1 MKFLENYT
9 NFSIGLNE
17 FERPD
22 ITPPEGGPYKWKREF
37 KMKPGEIKFEVL
49 AYDDGNYAL
58 AKEKSTGDL
67 YIVDSFN
74 NDPDEFYPYLNL
86 PYEMDDEGDWE
97 LKADDYSFS
106 ELLDQEAIEAYATD
120 IFNTKDPERLGA
132 GLQDYKEGKSLIKI
146 DRNLIPELIES
157 ISSFIEAKSS
167 IDLKYVPKLSDREIK
182 DLKNMIT
189 ILVKN
194 YPKK

>member
-9 NFSIGLNE
+9 NFSIHLNE
-17 FERPD
+17 LERPD
-22 ITPPEGGPYKWKREF
+22 ITPPEGGPCKWEREF
-37 KMKPGEIKFEVL
+37 EIKPGEIKFEVL

-86 PYEMDDEGDWE
+86 PYEMDGEGDWE

>member
-9 NFSIGLNE
+9 NFLLGLNE
-17 FERPD
+17 FD
-22 ITPPEGGPYKWKREF
+22 MGDVTPPEGGPYKWEREF
-37 KMKPGEIKFEVL
+37 EMKPGEIKFEVL

-74 NDPDEFYPYLNL
+74 NDPDEFYPYMNL

-106 ELLDQEAIEAYATD
+106 ELLDQEAIEAYATE

-132 GLQDYKEGKSLIKI
+132 GLQDYKEGRSLIKI
-146 DRNLIPELIES
+146 DRKLIPELIES
-157 ISSFIEAKSS
+157 ISSFIEAKSTANS
-167 IDLKYVPKLSDREIK
+167 KYFKKLSDREKK
-182 DLKNMIT
+182 DLKNMIS
-189 ILVKN
+189 ILIKN

>member
-9 NFSIGLNE
+9 NFSISLNE

-22 ITPPEGGPYKWKREF
+22 ITPPEGGPYKWEREF
-37 KMKPGEIKFEVL
+37 EMKPGEIKFEVL
-49 AYDDGNYAL
+49 AYDDGNYGL
-58 AKEKSTGDL
+58 VKEKSTGDL

-74 NDPDEFYPYLNL
+74 NDPDEFYPYMNL
-86 PYEMDDEGDWE
+86 PYEMDEEGNWE

-106 ELLDQEAIEAYATD
+106 ELLDQEAIEAYATY
-120 IFNTKDPERLGA
+120 IFNTKDPERLGV
-132 GLQDYKEGKSLIKI
+132 GLEDYNEGKSLIKI
-146 DRNLIPELIES
+146 DKNLIPELIES
-157 ISSFIEAKSS
+157 ISSFIESKSS
-167 IDLKYVPKLSDREIK
+167 PDLKYVLKLTNREIK
-182 DLKNMIT
+182 DLKNMIS

>member
-9 NFSIGLNE
+9 NFSIHLNE
-17 FERPD
+17 LERPD
-22 ITPPEGGPYKWKREF
+22 ITPPEGGPYKWEREF
-37 KMKPGEIKFEVL
+37 EMKPGEIKFEVL

-74 NDPDEFYPYLNL
+74 NYPDEFYPYMNL

-106 ELLDQEAIEAYATD
+106 ELLDQEAIEAYATE

-132 GLQDYKEGKSLIKI
+132 GLQDYKEGKTLVKI

-157 ISSFIEAKSS
+157 ISSFIEVKSS
-167 IDLKYVPKLSDREIK
+167 IDLKYVAKLSDREIK

>member
-9 NFSIGLNE
+9 NFSIHLNE
-17 FERPD
+17 LERPD
-22 ITPPEGGPYKWKREF
+22 ITPPEGGPYKWEREF
-37 KMKPGEIKFEVL
+37 EMKPGEIKFEVL

-74 NDPDEFYPYLNL
+74 NYPDEFYPYMNL

-106 ELLDQEAIEAYATD
+106 ELLDQEAIEAYATE

-132 GLQDYKEGKSLIKI
+132 GLQDYKEGKTLVKI

-157 ISSFIEAKSS
+157 ISSFMEVKSS
-167 IDLKYVPKLSDREIK
+167 IDLKYVAKLSDREIK

>member
-37 KMKPGEIKFEVL
+37 KMKPDQIKFEVL
-49 AYDDGNYAL
+49 AYDNGHHAL

-67 YIVDSFN
+67 YIVDSFD
-74 NDPDEFYPYLNL
+74 NDPDEFYQYMNL

-120 IFNTKDPERLGA
+120 IFNKKDPERLGV
-132 GLQDYKEGKSLIKI
+132 GLEDYQEGKSLIKI
-146 DRNLIPELIES
+146 DRELIPELIEH
-157 ISSFIEAKSS
+157 ILSFIESYSS
-167 IDLKYVPKLSDREIK
+167 LNSKYIKLSNEEIK
-182 DLKNMIT
+182 NLKNMIS

>member
-9 NFSIGLNE
+9 NFSIHLNE
-17 FERPD
+17 LERPD
-22 ITPPEGGPYKWKREF
+22 ITPPEGGPRKWEREF
-37 KMKPGEIKFEVL
+37 EIKPGEIKFEVL

-86 PYEMDDEGDWE
+86 PYELDDEGDWE

-132 GLQDYKEGKSLIKI
+132 GLQDYKEGKTLVKI

-157 ISSFIEAKSS
+157 ISSFIEVKSS
-167 IDLKYVPKLSDREIK
+167 IDLKYVAKLSDREIK

>member
-22 ITPPEGGPYKWKREF
+22 ITPPEGGPYKWEREF
-37 KMKPGEIKFEVL
+37 EKKPGEIKFEVL

-58 AKEKSTGDL
+58 VKEKSTGDL

-74 NDPDEFYPYLNL
+74 NDPDEFYPYMNL

-97 LKADDYSFS
+97 LKADDYYFS

-120 IFNTKDPERLGA
+120 IFNTKDPERLGV
-132 GLQDYKEGKSLIKI
+132 GLEDYKEGKSLIKI
-146 DRNLIPELIES
+146 DKNLIPELIES
-157 ISSFIEAKSS
+157 ILSFIETKSS
-167 IDLKYVPKLSDREIK
+167 TNLKYVAKLSEREIK
-182 DLKNMIT
+182 NLKNMIS

>member
-1 MKFLENYT
+1 MKFIENYT
-9 NFSIGLNE
+9 NFSINLNE

-22 ITPPEGGPYKWKREF
+22 ITPPEGGPYKWEREF
-37 KMKPGEIKFEVL
+37 EKKPGEIKFEVL

-58 AKEKSTGDL
+58 VKEKSTGDL

-74 NDPDEFYPYLNL
+74 NDPDEFYPYMNL
-86 PYEMDDEGDWE
+86 PYEMDEEGDWE

-120 IFNTKDPERLGA
+120 IFNTKDPERLGV
-132 GLQDYKEGKSLIKI
+132 GLEDYKEGKSLIKI
-146 DRNLIPELIES
+146 DKNLIPELIES

-167 IDLKYVPKLSDREIK
+167 QDLKYVAKLSDREIK
-182 DLKNMIT
+182 DLKNMIS

>member
-9 NFSIGLNE
+9 NFSIHLNE
-17 FERPD
+17 LERPD
-22 ITPPEGGPYKWKREF
+22 ITPPEGGPYKWEREF
-37 KMKPGEIKFEVL
+37 EMKPGEIKFEVL

-74 NDPDEFYPYLNL
+74 NDPEEFYPYMNL

-106 ELLDQEAIEAYATD
+106 ELLDQEAIEAYATE

-132 GLQDYKEGKSLIKI
+132 GLQDYKEGKTLVKI

-157 ISSFIEAKSS
+157 ISSFIEVKSS
-167 IDLKYVPKLSDREIK
+167 IDLKYVAKLSDREIK